1 MKKIQFLLFL
11 FLISY
16 SSFSQENTLE
26 IPNYKLIEKNIKDK
40 KSDFYYPKLMARYEL
55 SDTTMTL
62 EQKRHLYYGY
72 TFQPKY
78 DPYKQSEASEKLSKV
93 INKEILSPE
102 DLVEII
108 KLSNQALKENPLDIR
123 SLNYKLYSLEQ
134 QQKTDELQKNLIK
147 LEIIVDA
154 LVSSGDGISKE
165 TAFYV
170 IDTTHEYDLLAMFG
184 FRYAGEQS
192 LIEHYDYLT
201 VAKNDDNIK
210 GLYFDVSPCLNF
222 LEKKTVKN

>member
-16 SSFSQENTLE
+16 TSFSQENTFE

-72 TFQPKY
+72 IFHPKY
-78 DPYKQSEASEKLSKV
+78 DPYKQSEASEKLSEV
-93 INKEILSPE
+93 INKETLSPE
-102 DLVEII
+102 DLLEII
-108 KLSNQALKENPLDIR
+108 KLTNEVLKENPLDIR
-123 SLNYKLYSLEQ
+123 SLNYRLYSLEQ

-165 TAFYV
+165 TAFFV
-170 IDTTHEYDLLAMFG
+170 IDTTHEYDVLAMFG
-184 FRYAGEQS
+184 FRYAGKQS

-210 GLYFDVSPCLNF
+210 GLYFDVSPCLDF
-222 LEKKTVKN
+222 LAKKKN